1 MKMFQQKKRWVIGGV
16 KRLLSCMLMVAMLFG
31 IAPGAMEVK
40 AAEPII
46 IEETKPNLSYNFTTI
61 DDKIVTSKA
70 DGKPKVLIFFSTTCS
85 DSKETISNIA
95 SSKYDFSG
103 VDIIA
108 PEVNWA
114 EKEEVETFK
123 TKYGSETI
131 TFSYST
137 ETENVNAL
145 YYYMKTMGSND
156 KALPSIVYIDSS
168 NQIQCVTTGPLSE
181 EKIIANIEKYCL
193 ANSDGT
199 TGGDNNGSTDDNDE
213 NTGSSSGNKNL
224 FYNFITIDDQIVTS
238 KANGKPKALIFFST
252 TCGYSRQTILNI
264 TNSQYDFSGV
274 DIIAPEITNKD
285 KEAVT
290 AFKNTYGSDA
300 ITFSYSIDGENYT
313 AAMKYSEG
321 GGTMPFIAY
330 IDSNNRLQHVSTGPL
345 SEEEIIDNIKKYCLG
360 NTDGSTG
367 GDNNGSTGGDN
378 NGSTDGDNNGSTGG
392 DNNGSTGG
400 DNNGSTGGNNN
411 GSTGGDNNG
420 STGGNNNG
428 STGGDNNNSTGGNN
442 NGSTGGDNNGS
453 TGGDNN
459 SSPGADSGVIEGSG
473 NDNNDSSVS
482 YGTRIIKVDPTAF
495 NTMQLTWDA
504 VPNAKSYEIFYSTS
518 QNDGYKRLTNTKKTS
533 YKFSKAKC
541 GVTYYFQ
548 MRVCVKG
555 AKSEFGPVSYG
566 RTDLTGTPTL
576 QVKKTTY
583 NSVSLKWN
591 KVPGAKKYEIYYMDS
606 INGGWQSLGLKGGT
620 SFTHKK
626 LVTGA
631 TYYYQIRPVRDSFYG
646 SWSNDISASTIL
658 SDVARLKVKAASTDR
673 MKLTWKKVKGATQ
686 YVILRSEQIDGTY
699 EVIGHSPKASYTD
712 TGLQGGT
719 TYFYKVYAV
728 SGPYRTKETAPVG
741 QMTKIPKV
749 KK

>member
-31 IAPGAMEVK
+31 MAPGAMEVK
-40 AAEPII
+40 AEEPSLK
-46 IEETKPNLSYNFTTI
+46 EYNKPNPSYSFTTI
-61 DDKIVTSKA
+61 DDQIVTSTA
-70 DGKPKVLIFFSTTCS
+70 DGKPKVLIFFSTKCGYS
-85 DSKETISNIA
+85 RQTISNIA
-95 SSKYDFSG
+95 NSDYDFSD

-108 PEVNWA
+108 PEINFA
-114 EKEEVETFK
+114 DKEALTTFK
-123 TKYGSETI
+123 TKYGSDAI
-131 TFSYST
+131 TFAYSIDGENT
-137 ETENVNAL
+137 EAAWKYAEGGG
-145 YYYMKTMGSND
+145 TMPFI
-156 KALPSIVYIDSS
+156 AYIDSS
-168 NQIQCVTTGPLSE
+168 NQLRCVTKGALSAE
-181 EKIIANIEKYCL
+181 TFIANIEKYCM
-193 ANSDGT
+193 ANSGGNTDGS
-199 TGGDNNGSTDDNDE
+199 TGGDNN
-213 NTGSSSGNKNL
+213 SGNTDSSESTSNL
-224 FYNFITIDDQIVTS
+224 FYSFITIDDQIVTS
-238 KANGKPKALIFFST
+238 KANGKPKVLIFFST
-252 TCGYSRQTILNI
+252 KCGYSRQTISNI
-264 TNSQYDFSGV
+264 ANSKYDFSSV
-274 DIIAPEITNKD
+274 DIIAPEMNFAD

-345 SEEEIIDNIKKYCLG
+345 TEEEIIDNIKKYCLG

-400 DNNGSTGGNNN
+400 DNNGSTGG
-411 GSTGGDNNG
+411 D
-420 STGGNNNG
+420 
-428 STGGDNNNSTGGNN
+428 N

-482 YGTRIIKVDPTAF
+482 YGTRIIKVDPTTF

>member
-1 MKMFQQKKRWVIGGV
+1 MKMFQQKKRWVTGGV

-31 IAPGAMEVK
+31 MAPGAMEVK
-40 AAEPII
+40 AEEPSLK
-46 IEETKPNLSYNFTTI
+46 EYNKPNPSYSFTTI
-61 DDKIVTSKA
+61 DDQIVTSTA
-70 DGKPKVLIFFSTTCS
+70 DGKPKVLIFFSTKCGYS
-85 DSKETISNIA
+85 RQTISNIA
-95 SSKYDFSG
+95 NSDYDFSG

-108 PEVNWA
+108 PEINFA
-114 EKEEVETFK
+114 DKEALTTFK
-123 TKYGSETI
+123 TKYGSDAI
-131 TFSYST
+131 TFAYSIDGENT
-137 ETENVNAL
+137 EAAWKYAEDGG
-145 YYYMKTMGSND
+145 TMPFI
-156 KALPSIVYIDSS
+156 AYIDSS
-168 NQIQCVTTGPLSE
+168 NQLRCVTKGALSAE
-181 EKIIANIEKYCL
+181 TFIANIEKYCM
-193 ANSDGT
+193 ANSGGNTDGS
-199 TGGDNNGSTDDNDE
+199 TGGDNN
-213 NTGSSSGNKNL
+213 SGNTDSSESTSNL
-224 FYNFITIDDQIVTS
+224 FYSFITIDDQIVTS
-238 KANGKPKALIFFST
+238 KANGKPKVLIFFST
-252 TCGYSRQTILNI
+252 KCGYSRQTISNI
-264 TNSQYDFSGV
+264 ANSKYDFSSV
-274 DIIAPEITNKD
+274 DIIAPEMNFAD

-313 AAMKYSEG
+313 AAMKYSKG

-367 GDNNGSTGGDN
+367 GN
-378 NGSTDGDNNGSTGG
+378 NNGSTGG

-400 DNNGSTGGNNN
+400 DNNGS
-411 GSTGGDNNG
+411 SGGDNNG

-428 STGGDNNNSTGGNN
+428 SA
-442 NGSTGGDNNGS
+442 GGDNNGS
-453 TGGDNN
+453 IGGDNN

-482 YGTRIIKVDPTAF
+482 YGTRIIKVDPTTF

-504 VPNAKSYEIFYSTS
+504 VPSAKSYEIFYSTS

-699 EVIGHSPKASYTD
+699 EVIGHSPKASYMD

>member
-1 MKMFQQKKRWVIGGV
+1 MKMFQQKKRWVTGGV

-31 IAPGAMEVK
+31 MAPGAMEVK
-40 AAEPII
+40 AEEPSLK
-46 IEETKPNLSYNFTTI
+46 EYNKPNPSYSFTTI
-61 DDKIVTSKA
+61 DDQIVTSTA
-70 DGKPKVLIFFSTTCS
+70 DGKPKVLIFFSTKCGYS
-85 DSKETISNIA
+85 RQTISNIA
-95 SSKYDFSG
+95 NSDYDFSG
-103 VDIIA
+103 GDIIA
-108 PEVNWA
+108 PEINFA
-114 EKEEVETFK
+114 DKEALTTFK
-123 TKYGSETI
+123 TKYGSDAI
-131 TFSYST
+131 TFAYSIDGENT
-137 ETENVNAL
+137 EAAWKYAEDGG
-145 YYYMKTMGSND
+145 TMPFI
-156 KALPSIVYIDSS
+156 AYIDSS
-168 NQIQCVTTGPLSE
+168 NQLRCVTKGALSAE
-181 EKIIANIEKYCL
+181 TFIANIEKYCM
-193 ANSDGT
+193 ANSGGNTDGS
-199 TGGDNNGSTDDNDE
+199 TGGDNN
-213 NTGSSSGNKNL
+213 SGNTDSSESTSNL
-224 FYNFITIDDQIVTS
+224 FYSFITIDDQIVTS
-238 KANGKPKALIFFST
+238 KANGKPKVLIFFST
-252 TCGYSRQTILNI
+252 KCGYSRQTISNI
-264 TNSQYDFSGV
+264 ANSKYDFSSV
-274 DIIAPEITNKD
+274 DIIAPEMNFAD

-313 AAMKYSEG
+313 AAMKYSKG

-367 GDNNGSTGGDN
+367 GNNNGSTG
-378 NGSTDGDNNGSTGG
+378 GDNNGSTGG
-392 DNNGSTGG
+392 DNNGSSGG

-420 STGGNNNG
+420 SI
-428 STGGDNNNSTGGNN
+428 
-442 NGSTGGDNNGS
+442 
-453 TGGDNN
+453 GGDNN

-482 YGTRIIKVDPTAF
+482 YGTRIIKVDPTTF

-504 VPNAKSYEIFYSTS
+504 VPSAKSYEIFYSTS

-686 YVILRSEQIDGTY
+686 YIILRSDKIDGTY
-699 EVIGHSPKASYTD
+699 EAVARSTRASYTD
-712 TGLQGGT
+712 VGLESGK

-728 SGPYRTKETAPVG
+728 SGPYKTKATEPVA
-741 QMTKIPKV
+741 QTTRFN
-749 KK
+749 

>member
-1 MKMFQQKKRWVIGGV
+1 MKMFQQKKRWVTGGV

-31 IAPGAMEVK
+31 MAPGAMEVK
-40 AAEPII
+40 AEEPSLK
-46 IEETKPNLSYNFTTI
+46 EYNKPNPSYSFTTI
-61 DDKIVTSKA
+61 DDQIVTSTA
-70 DGKPKVLIFFSTTCS
+70 DGKPKVLIFFSTKCGYS
-85 DSKETISNIA
+85 RQTISNIA
-95 SSKYDFSG
+95 NSDYDFSG

-108 PEVNWA
+108 PEINFA
-114 EKEEVETFK
+114 DKEALTTFK
-123 TKYGSETI
+123 TKYGSDAI
-131 TFSYST
+131 TFAYSIDGENT
-137 ETENVNAL
+137 EAAWKYAEGGG
-145 YYYMKTMGSND
+145 TMPFI
-156 KALPSIVYIDSS
+156 AYIDSS
-168 NQIQCVTTGPLSE
+168 NQLRCVTKGALSAE
-181 EKIIANIEKYCL
+181 TFIANIEKYCMS
-193 ANSDGT
+193 NSGGNTDGS
-199 TGGDNNGSTDDNDE
+199 TGGDNN
-213 NTGSSSGNKNL
+213 SGNTDSSESTSNL
-224 FYNFITIDDQIVTS
+224 FYSFITIDDQIVTS
-238 KANGKPKALIFFST
+238 KANGKPKVLIFFST
-252 TCGYSRQTILNI
+252 KCGYSRQTISNI
-264 TNSQYDFSGV
+264 ANSKYDFSSV
-274 DIIAPEITNKD
+274 DIIAPEMNFAD

-345 SEEEIIDNIKKYCLG
+345 TEEEIIDNIKKYCLG

-400 DNNGSTGGNNN
+400 DNNGSTGGDNN

-420 STGGNNNG
+420 SI
-428 STGGDNNNSTGGNN
+428 
-442 NGSTGGDNNGS
+442 
-453 TGGDNN
+453 GGDNN
-459 SSPGADSGVIEGSG
+459 SSPGADSGVIEGSD

-699 EVIGHSPKASYTD
+699 EVIGHSPKASYMD

>member
-1 MKMFQQKKRWVIGGV
+1 
-16 KRLLSCMLMVAMLFG
+16 
-31 IAPGAMEVK
+31 
-40 AAEPII
+40 
-46 IEETKPNLSYNFTTI
+46 
-61 DDKIVTSKA
+61 
-70 DGKPKVLIFFSTTCS
+70 
-85 DSKETISNIA
+85 
-95 SSKYDFSG
+95 
-103 VDIIA
+103 
-108 PEVNWA
+108 
-114 EKEEVETFK
+114 
-123 TKYGSETI
+123 
-131 TFSYST
+131 
-137 ETENVNAL
+137 
-145 YYYMKTMGSND
+145 
-156 KALPSIVYIDSS
+156 
-168 NQIQCVTTGPLSE
+168 
-181 EKIIANIEKYCL
+181 
-193 ANSDGT
+193 
-199 TGGDNNGSTDDNDE
+199 
-213 NTGSSSGNKNL
+213 
-224 FYNFITIDDQIVTS
+224 
-238 KANGKPKALIFFST
+238 
-252 TCGYSRQTILNI
+252 
-264 TNSQYDFSGV
+264 
-274 DIIAPEITNKD
+274 
-285 KEAVT
+285 
-290 AFKNTYGSDA
+290 
-300 ITFSYSIDGENYT
+300 
-313 AAMKYSEG
+313 
-321 GGTMPFIAY
+321 
-330 IDSNNRLQHVSTGPL
+330 
-345 SEEEIIDNIKKYCLG
+345 
-360 NTDGSTG
+360 
-367 GDNNGSTGGDN
+367 
-378 NGSTDGDNNGSTGG
+378 
-392 DNNGSTGG
+392 
-400 DNNGSTGGNNN
+400 
-411 GSTGGDNNG
+411 
-420 STGGNNNG
+420 
-428 STGGDNNNSTGGNN
+428 
-442 NGSTGGDNNGS
+442 
-453 TGGDNN
+453 
-459 SSPGADSGVIEGSG
+459 
-473 NDNNDSSVS
+473 
-482 YGTRIIKVDPTAF
+482 
-495 NTMQLTWDA
+495 MQLTWDA

-699 EVIGHSPKASYTD
+699 EVIGHSPKASYMD

>member
-1 MKMFQQKKRWVIGGV
+1 MKMFQQKKRWVTGGV

-31 IAPGAMEVK
+31 MAPGAMEVK
-40 AAEPII
+40 AAGPSKTEYD
-46 IEETKPNLSYNFTTI
+46 KPNLSYNFTTI
-61 DDKIVTSKA
+61 DEQTVISKV
-70 DGKPKVLIFFSTTCS
+70 DGKPKVLIFFDMTCDRS
-85 DSKETISNIA
+85 RETIANIA
-95 SSKYDFSG
+95 SSTYDFSS

-108 PEVNWA
+108 PEITLA
-114 EKEEVETFK
+114 SKEEVVEFK
-123 TKYGSETI
+123 DYYGYGNNAI
-131 TFSYST
+131 TFAYCEDRSYL
-137 ETENVNAL
+137 EAL
-145 YYYMKTMGSND
+145 SKYTGKNGGYAPTM
-156 KALPSIVYIDSS
+156 VYINSS
-168 NQIQCVTTGPLSE
+168 NQIRCITEGRSSE
-181 EKIIANIEKYCL
+181 EEIIANVEKYCL
-193 ANSDGT
+193 ANTD
-199 TGGDNNGSTDDNDE
+199 GDNNGSTDDNDE
-213 NTGSSSGNKNL
+213 NTGDASGTENL
-224 FYNFITIDDQIVTS
+224 FYSFKTIDDQIVTS

-252 TCGYSRQTILNI
+252 TCGYSRQTIWNI
-264 TNSQYDFSGV
+264 ANSTYDFSSV
-274 DIIAPEITNKD
+274 DIIAPEITGVD
-285 KEAVT
+285 KEAVAT
-290 AFKNTYGSDA
+290 FKANYGSDA
-300 ITFSYSIDGENYT
+300 ITFSYSTGLENKT
-313 AAMKYSEG
+313 AAMRYSEG
-321 GGTMPFIAY
+321 GGTYPFIAY

-378 NGSTDGDNNGSTGG
+378 NGSTGE

-428 STGGDNNNSTGGNN
+428 STGGDNNGSTGGNN

-459 SSPGADSGVIEGSG
+459 GSIGGDNNSSLGADSGVIEGSG

-482 YGTRIIKVDPTAF
+482 YGTRIIKVDPTTF

-504 VPNAKSYEIFYSTS
+504 VPSAKSYEIFYSTS

-566 RTDLTGTPTL
+566 RTDLAGTPTL

-699 EVIGHSPKASYTD
+699 EVIGHSPKASYMD

-741 QMTKIPKV
+741 QMTKISKV

>member
-1 MKMFQQKKRWVIGGV
+1 MKMVQQKKRWVTGGV

-31 IAPGAMEVK
+31 MAPGAMEVK
-40 AAEPII
+40 AEEPSLK
-46 IEETKPNLSYNFTTI
+46 EYNKPNPSYSFTTI
-61 DDKIVTSKA
+61 DDQIVTSTA
-70 DGKPKVLIFFSTTCS
+70 DGKPKVLIFFSTKCGYS
-85 DSKETISNIA
+85 RQTISNIA
-95 SSKYDFSG
+95 NSDYDFSG

-108 PEVNWA
+108 PEINFA
-114 EKEEVETFK
+114 DKEALTTFK
-123 TKYGSETI
+123 TKYGSDAI
-131 TFSYST
+131 TFAYSIDGENT
-137 ETENVNAL
+137 EAAWKYAEDGG
-145 YYYMKTMGSND
+145 TMPFI
-156 KALPSIVYIDSS
+156 AYIDSS
-168 NQIQCVTTGPLSE
+168 NQLRCVTKGALSAE
-181 EKIIANIEKYCL
+181 TFIANIEKYCM
-193 ANSDGT
+193 ANSGGNTDGS
-199 TGGDNNGSTDDNDE
+199 TGGDNN
-213 NTGSSSGNKNL
+213 SGNTDSSESTSNL
-224 FYNFITIDDQIVTS
+224 FYSFITIDDQIVTS
-238 KANGKPKALIFFST
+238 KANGKPKVLIFFST
-252 TCGYSRQTILNI
+252 KCGYSRQTISNI
-264 TNSQYDFSGV
+264 ANSKYDFSSV
-274 DIIAPEITNKD
+274 DIIAPEMNFAD

-313 AAMKYSEG
+313 AAMKYSKG

-367 GDNNGSTGGDN
+367 GNNNGSTG
-378 NGSTDGDNNGSTGG
+378 GDNNGSTGG
-392 DNNGSTGG
+392 DNNGSSGG

-420 STGGNNNG
+420 SI
-428 STGGDNNNSTGGNN
+428 
-442 NGSTGGDNNGS
+442 
-453 TGGDNN
+453 GGDNN

-482 YGTRIIKVDPTAF
+482 YGTRIIKVDPTTF

-504 VPNAKSYEIFYSTS
+504 VPSAKSYEIFYSTS

-699 EVIGHSPKASYTD
+699 EVIGHSPKASYMD

>member
-1 MKMFQQKKRWVIGGV
+1 MKMVQQKKRWVTGGV

-31 IAPGAMEVK
+31 MAPGAMEVK
-40 AAEPII
+40 AEEPSLK
-46 IEETKPNLSYNFTTI
+46 EYNKPNPSYSFTTI
-61 DDKIVTSKA
+61 DDQIVTSTA
-70 DGKPKVLIFFSTTCS
+70 DGKPKVLIFFSTKCGYS
-85 DSKETISNIA
+85 RQTISNIA
-95 SSKYDFSG
+95 NSDYDFSG

-108 PEVNWA
+108 PEINLA
-114 EKEEVETFK
+114 DKEALTTFK
-123 TKYGSETI
+123 TKYGSDAI
-131 TFSYST
+131 TFAYSIDGENT
-137 ETENVNAL
+137 EAAWKYAEGGG
-145 YYYMKTMGSND
+145 TMPFI
-156 KALPSIVYIDSS
+156 AYIDSS
-168 NQIQCVTTGPLSE
+168 NQLRCVTKGALSAE
-181 EKIIANIEKYCL
+181 TFIANIEKYCM
-193 ANSDGT
+193 ANSGGNTDGS
-199 TGGDNNGSTDDNDE
+199 TGGDNN
-213 NTGSSSGNKNL
+213 SGNTDSSESTSNL
-224 FYNFITIDDQIVTS
+224 FYSFITIDDQIVTS
-238 KANGKPKALIFFST
+238 KANGKPKVLIFFST
-252 TCGYSRQTILNI
+252 KCGYSRQTISNI
-264 TNSQYDFSGV
+264 ANSKYNFSSV
-274 DIIAPEITNKD
+274 DIIAPEMNFAD

-367 GDNNGSTGGDN
+367 GNNNGSTG
-378 NGSTDGDNNGSTGG
+378 GDNNGSTGG
-392 DNNGSTGG
+392 DNNGSSGG

-420 STGGNNNG
+420 SI
-428 STGGDNNNSTGGNN
+428 
-442 NGSTGGDNNGS
+442 
-453 TGGDNN
+453 GGDNN

-482 YGTRIIKVDPTAF
+482 YGTRIIKVDPTTF

-504 VPNAKSYEIFYSTS
+504 VPSAKSYEIFYSTS

-699 EVIGHSPKASYTD
+699 EVIGHSPKASYMD

>member
-1 MKMFQQKKRWVIGGV
+1 M
-16 KRLLSCMLMVAMLFG
+16 LSCMLMVAMLFG
-31 IAPGAMEVK
+31 MAPGAMEVK
-40 AAEPII
+40 AEEPSLK
-46 IEETKPNLSYNFTTI
+46 EYNKPNPSYSFTTI
-61 DDKIVTSKA
+61 DDQIVTSTA
-70 DGKPKVLIFFSTTCS
+70 DGKPKVLIFFSTKCGYS
-85 DSKETISNIA
+85 RQTISNIA
-95 SSKYDFSG
+95 NSDYDFSG

-108 PEVNWA
+108 PEINLA
-114 EKEEVETFK
+114 DKEALTTFK
-123 TKYGSETI
+123 TKYGSDVI
-131 TFSYST
+131 TFAYSIDGENT
-137 ETENVNAL
+137 EAAWKYAEGGG
-145 YYYMKTMGSND
+145 TMPFI
-156 KALPSIVYIDSS
+156 AYIDSS
-168 NQIQCVTTGPLSE
+168 NQLRCVTKGALSAE
-181 EKIIANIEKYCL
+181 TFIANIEKYCM
-193 ANSDGT
+193 ANSGGNTDGS
-199 TGGDNNGSTDDNDE
+199 TGGDNN
-213 NTGSSSGNKNL
+213 SGNTDSSESTSNL
-224 FYNFITIDDQIVTS
+224 FYSFITIDDQIVTS
-238 KANGKPKALIFFST
+238 KANGKPKVLIFFST
-252 TCGYSRQTILNI
+252 KCGYSRQTISNI
-264 TNSQYDFSGV
+264 ANSKYDFSSV
-274 DIIAPEITNKD
+274 DIIAPEMNFAD

-330 IDSNNRLQHVSTGPL
+330 IDNSNQLQHVSTGPL
-345 SEEEIIDNIKKYCLG
+345 TEEEIIDNIKKYCLG

-367 GDNNGSTGGDN
+367 E
-378 NGSTDGDNNGSTGG
+378 

-428 STGGDNNNSTGGNN
+428 STGGDNN
-442 NGSTGGDNNGS
+442 
-453 TGGDNN
+453 

-482 YGTRIIKVDPTAF
+482 YGTRVIKVDPTTF

-518 QNDGYKRLTNTKKTS
+518 QNDGYKRLTNTKKTF

-699 EVIGHSPKASYTD
+699 EVIGHSPKASYMD

>member
-31 IAPGAMEVK
+31 MAPGAMEVK
-40 AAEPII
+40 AAGPSKTEYD
-46 IEETKPNLSYNFTTI
+46 KPNLSYNFTTI
-61 DDKIVTSKA
+61 DEQTVTSTA
-70 DGKPKVLIFFSTTCS
+70 NGKPKLLIFFYTTCGRS
-85 DSKETISNIA
+85 RETIANIA
-95 SSKYDFSG
+95 SSKYDFSS

-108 PEVNWA
+108 PEIMLA
-114 EKEEVETFK
+114 SKEEVVEFK
-123 TKYGSETI
+123 DYYGYGNDAI
-131 TFSYST
+131 TFAYCEDRNYLEALSKYTGKTGGYSP
-137 ETENVNAL
+137 
-145 YYYMKTMGSND
+145 TM
-156 KALPSIVYIDSS
+156 VYINSS
-168 NQIQCVTTGPLSE
+168 NQIRCITEGRLSE
-181 EKIIANIEKYCL
+181 EEIIANVEKYCL
-193 ANSDGT
+193 ANADG
-199 TGGDNNGSTDDNDE
+199 GNNGSTDDNDE
-213 NTGSSSGNKNL
+213 NTGNTSGTENL
-224 FYNFITIDDQIVTS
+224 FYSFKTIDDQIVTS

-252 TCGYSRQTILNI
+252 TCGYSQRTISNI
-264 TNSQYDFSGV
+264 AESTYDFSSV
-274 DIIAPEITNKD
+274 DIIAPEITGVD
-285 KEAVT
+285 KEAVAT
-290 AFKNTYGSDA
+290 FKANYGSDA
-300 ITFSYSIDGENYT
+300 ITFSYSTGLENKT
-313 AAMKYSEG
+313 AAMRYSEG
-321 GGTMPFIAY
+321 GGTMPYIAY
-330 IDSNNRLQHVSTGPL
+330 IDRNNRLQHVSTGPL

-378 NGSTDGDNNGSTGG
+378 NGSTGGNNNGSTGGNNNGSTGGDNNGSTDGDNNGSTGGDNNGSTGG

-420 STGGNNNG
+420 SI
-428 STGGDNNNSTGGNN
+428 
-442 NGSTGGDNNGS
+442 
-453 TGGDNN
+453 GGDNN

-473 NDNNDSSVS
+473 NDNNDSSVF
-482 YGTRIIKVDPTAF
+482 YGTRIIKVDPTTF

-504 VPNAKSYEIFYSTS
+504 VPSAKSYEIFYSTS
-518 QNDGYKRLTNTKKTS
+518 ADSGYKRLTNTKKTS

-699 EVIGHSPKASYTD
+699 EVIGHSPKASYMD

>member
-1 MKMFQQKKRWVIGGV
+1 MKMFQQKKRWVTGGV

-31 IAPGAMEVK
+31 MAPGAMEVK
-40 AAEPII
+40 AEEPSLK
-46 IEETKPNLSYNFTTI
+46 EYNKPNPSYSFTTI
-61 DDKIVTSKA
+61 DDQIVTSTA
-70 DGKPKVLIFFSTTCS
+70 DGKPKVLIFFSTKCGYS
-85 DSKETISNIA
+85 RQTISNIA
-95 SSKYDFSG
+95 NSDYDFSG

-108 PEVNWA
+108 PEINFA
-114 EKEEVETFK
+114 DKEALTTFK
-123 TKYGSETI
+123 TKYGSDAI
-131 TFSYST
+131 TFAYSIDGENT
-137 ETENVNAL
+137 EAAWKYAEDGG
-145 YYYMKTMGSND
+145 TMPFI
-156 KALPSIVYIDSS
+156 AYIDSS
-168 NQIQCVTTGPLSE
+168 NQLRCVTKGALSAE
-181 EKIIANIEKYCL
+181 TFIANIEKYCM
-193 ANSDGT
+193 ANSGGNTDGS
-199 TGGDNNGSTDDNDE
+199 TGGDNN
-213 NTGSSSGNKNL
+213 SGNTDSSESTSNL
-224 FYNFITIDDQIVTS
+224 FYSFITIDDQIVTS
-238 KANGKPKALIFFST
+238 KANGKPKVLIFFST
-252 TCGYSRQTILNI
+252 KCGYSRQTISNI
-264 TNSQYDFSGV
+264 ANSKYDFSSV
-274 DIIAPEITNKD
+274 DIIAPEMNFAD

-313 AAMKYSEG
+313 AAMKYSKG

-367 GDNNGSTGGDN
+367 GNNNGSTG
-378 NGSTDGDNNGSTGG
+378 GDNNGSTGG
-392 DNNGSTGG
+392 DNNGSSGG

-420 STGGNNNG
+420 SI
-428 STGGDNNNSTGGNN
+428 
-442 NGSTGGDNNGS
+442 
-453 TGGDNN
+453 GGDNN

-482 YGTRIIKVDPTAF
+482 YGTRIIKVDPTTF

-504 VPNAKSYEIFYSTS
+504 VPSAKSYEIFYSTS

-631 TYYYQIRPVRDSFYG
+631 TYYYQIRPVKDSFYG

>member
-1 MKMFQQKKRWVIGGV
+1 MKMFQQKKRWVTGGV

-31 IAPGAMEVK
+31 MAPGAMEVK
-40 AAEPII
+40 AEEPSLK
-46 IEETKPNLSYNFTTI
+46 EYNKPNPSYSFTTI
-61 DDKIVTSKA
+61 DDQIVTSTA
-70 DGKPKVLIFFSTTCS
+70 DGKPKVLIFFSTKCGYS
-85 DSKETISNIA
+85 RQTISNIA
-95 SSKYDFSG
+95 NSDYDFSG

-108 PEVNWA
+108 PEINFA
-114 EKEEVETFK
+114 DKEALTTFK
-123 TKYGSETI
+123 TKYGSDAI
-131 TFSYST
+131 TFAYSIDGENT
-137 ETENVNAL
+137 EAAWKYAEDGG
-145 YYYMKTMGSND
+145 TMPFI
-156 KALPSIVYIDSS
+156 AYIDSS
-168 NQIQCVTTGPLSE
+168 NQLRCVTKGALSAE
-181 EKIIANIEKYCL
+181 TFIANIEKYCM
-193 ANSDGT
+193 ANSGGNTDGS
-199 TGGDNNGSTDDNDE
+199 TGGDNN
-213 NTGSSSGNKNL
+213 SGNTDSSESTSNL
-224 FYNFITIDDQIVTS
+224 FYSFITIDDQIVTS
-238 KANGKPKALIFFST
+238 KANGKPKVLIFFST
-252 TCGYSRQTILNI
+252 KCGYSRQTISNI
-264 TNSQYDFSGV
+264 ANSKYDFSSV
-274 DIIAPEITNKD
+274 DIIAPEMNFAD

-313 AAMKYSEG
+313 AAMKYSKG

-367 GDNNGSTGGDN
+367 GNNNGSTG
-378 NGSTDGDNNGSTGG
+378 GDNNGSTGG
-392 DNNGSTGG
+392 DNNGSSGG

-420 STGGNNNG
+420 SI
-428 STGGDNNNSTGGNN
+428 
-442 NGSTGGDNNGS
+442 
-453 TGGDNN
+453 GGDNN

-482 YGTRIIKVDPTAF
+482 YGTRIIKVDPTTF

-504 VPNAKSYEIFYSTS
+504 VPSAKSYEIFYSTS

-699 EVIGHSPKASYTD
+699 EVIGHSPKASYMD

>member
-1 MKMFQQKKRWVIGGV
+1 MKMFQQKKRWVTGGV

-31 IAPGAMEVK
+31 MAPGAMEVK
-40 AAEPII
+40 AEEPSLK
-46 IEETKPNLSYNFTTI
+46 EYNKPNPSYSFTTI
-61 DDKIVTSKA
+61 DDQIVTSTA
-70 DGKPKVLIFFSTTCS
+70 DGKPKVLIFFSTKCGYS
-85 DSKETISNIA
+85 RQTISNIA
-95 SSKYDFSG
+95 NSDYDFSG

-108 PEVNWA
+108 PEINFA
-114 EKEEVETFK
+114 DKEALTTFK
-123 TKYGSETI
+123 TKYGSDAI
-131 TFSYST
+131 TFAYSIDGENT
-137 ETENVNAL
+137 EAAWKYAEGGG
-145 YYYMKTMGSND
+145 TMPFI
-156 KALPSIVYIDSS
+156 AYIDSS
-168 NQIQCVTTGPLSE
+168 NQLRCVTKGALSAE
-181 EKIIANIEKYCL
+181 TFIANIEKYCM
-193 ANSDGT
+193 ANSGGNTDGS
-199 TGGDNNGSTDDNDE
+199 TGGDNN
-213 NTGSSSGNKNL
+213 SGNTDSSESTSNL
-224 FYNFITIDDQIVTS
+224 FYSFITIDDQIVTS
-238 KANGKPKALIFFST
+238 KANGKPKVLIFFST
-252 TCGYSRQTILNI
+252 KCGYSRQTISNI
-264 TNSQYDFSGV
+264 ANSKYDFSSV
-274 DIIAPEITNKD
+274 DIIAPEMNFAD

-330 IDSNNRLQHVSTGPL
+330 IDNSNQLQHVSTGPL
-345 SEEEIIDNIKKYCLG
+345 TEEEIIDNIKKYCLG

-367 GDNNGSTGGDN
+367 E
-378 NGSTDGDNNGSTGG
+378 
-392 DNNGSTGG
+392 

-411 GSTGGDNNG
+411 GSTGG
-420 STGGNNNG
+420 NNNG
-428 STGGDNNNSTGGNN
+428 SI
-442 NGSTGGDNNGS
+442 
-453 TGGDNN
+453 GGDNN

-658 SDVARLKVKAASTDR
+658 SDIARLKVKAASTDR

-699 EVIGHSPKASYTD
+699 EVIGHSPKASYMD

>member
-1 MKMFQQKKRWVIGGV
+1 MKMFQQKKRWVTGGV

-31 IAPGAMEVK
+31 MAPGAMEVK
-40 AAEPII
+40 AAEPSLK
-46 IEETKPNLSYNFTTI
+46 EYNKPNPSYSFTTI
-61 DDKIVTSKA
+61 DDQIVTSTA
-70 DGKPKVLIFFSTTCS
+70 DGKPKVLIFFST
-85 DSKETISNIA
+85 K
-95 SSKYDFSG
+95 
-103 VDIIA
+103 
-108 PEVNWA
+108 
-114 EKEEVETFK
+114 
-123 TKYGSETI
+123 
-131 TFSYST
+131 
-137 ETENVNAL
+137 
-145 YYYMKTMGSND
+145 
-156 KALPSIVYIDSS
+156 
-168 NQIQCVTTGPLSE
+168 
-181 EKIIANIEKYCL
+181 
-193 ANSDGT
+193 
-199 TGGDNNGSTDDNDE
+199 
-213 NTGSSSGNKNL
+213 
-224 FYNFITIDDQIVTS
+224 
-238 KANGKPKALIFFST
+238 
-252 TCGYSRQTILNI
+252 CGYSRQTISNI
-264 TNSQYDFSGV
+264 ANSDYDFSGV
-274 DIIAPEITNKD
+274 DIIAPEINFAD
-285 KEAVT
+285 KEALT
-290 AFKNTYGSDA
+290 TFKTKYGSDA
-300 ITFSYSIDGENYT
+300 ITFAYSIDGENT
-313 AAMKYSEG
+313 EAAWKYAEG

-330 IDSNNRLQHVSTGPL
+330 IDSSNQLRCVTKGAL
-345 SEEEIIDNIKKYCLG
+345 SAETFIANIEKYCMSNSGG

-378 NGSTDGDNNGSTGG
+378 NGSTGG
-392 DNNGSTGG
+392 DNNGSI
-400 DNNGSTGGNNN
+400 
-411 GSTGGDNNG
+411 
-420 STGGNNNG
+420 
-428 STGGDNNNSTGGNN
+428 
-442 NGSTGGDNNGS
+442 
-453 TGGDNN
+453 GGDNN
-459 SSPGADSGVIEGSG
+459 SSPGADSGVIEGSD

-504 VPNAKSYEIFYSTS
+504 VPSAKSYEIFYSTS

-699 EVIGHSPKASYTD
+699 EVIGHSPKASYMD

>member
-1 MKMFQQKKRWVIGGV
+1 MKMVQQKKRWVTGGV

-31 IAPGAMEVK
+31 MAPGAMEVK
-40 AAEPII
+40 AEEPSLK
-46 IEETKPNLSYNFTTI
+46 EYNKPNPSYSFTTI
-61 DDKIVTSKA
+61 DDQIVTSTA
-70 DGKPKVLIFFSTTCS
+70 DGKPKVLIFFSTKCGYS
-85 DSKETISNIA
+85 RQTISNIA
-95 SSKYDFSG
+95 NSDYDFSG

-108 PEVNWA
+108 PEINFA
-114 EKEEVETFK
+114 DKEALTTFK
-123 TKYGSETI
+123 TKYGSDAI
-131 TFSYST
+131 TFAYSIDGENT
-137 ETENVNAL
+137 EAVWKYAEGGG
-145 YYYMKTMGSND
+145 TMPFI
-156 KALPSIVYIDSS
+156 AYIDSS
-168 NQIQCVTTGPLSE
+168 NQLRCVTKGALSAE
-181 EKIIANIEKYCL
+181 TFIANIEKYCM
-193 ANSDGT
+193 ANSGGNTDGS
-199 TGGDNNGSTDDNDE
+199 TGGDNN
-213 NTGSSSGNKNL
+213 SGNTDSSESTSNL
-224 FYNFITIDDQIVTS
+224 FYSFITIDDQIVTS
-238 KANGKPKALIFFST
+238 KANGKPKVLIFFST
-252 TCGYSRQTILNI
+252 KCGYSRQTISNI
-264 TNSQYDFSGV
+264 ANSKYNFSSV
-274 DIIAPEITNKD
+274 DIIAPEMNFAD

-345 SEEEIIDNIKKYCLG
+345 TEEEIIDNIKKYCLG
-360 NTDGSTG
+360 NTD
-367 GDNNGSTGGDN
+367 
-378 NGSTDGDNNGSTGG
+378 
-392 DNNGSTGG
+392 
-400 DNNGSTGGNNN
+400 

-442 NGSTGGDNNGS
+442 NGSTGGDNNSSTGGDNNGS
-453 TGGDNN
+453 IGGDNN

-473 NDNNDSSVS
+473 NDNNDSSIS
-482 YGTRIIKVDPTAF
+482 YGTRIIKVDPTTF

-504 VPNAKSYEIFYSTS
+504 VPSAKSYEIFYSTS

-699 EVIGHSPKASYTD
+699 EVIGHSPKASYMD

>member
-1 MKMFQQKKRWVIGGV
+1 MKMFQQKKRWVTGGV

-31 IAPGAMEVK
+31 MAPGAMEVK
-40 AAEPII
+40 AEEPSLK
-46 IEETKPNLSYNFTTI
+46 EYNKPNPSYSFTTI
-61 DDKIVTSKA
+61 DDQIVTSTA
-70 DGKPKVLIFFSTTCS
+70 DGKPKVLIFFST
-85 DSKETISNIA
+85 K
-95 SSKYDFSG
+95 
-103 VDIIA
+103 
-108 PEVNWA
+108 
-114 EKEEVETFK
+114 
-123 TKYGSETI
+123 
-131 TFSYST
+131 
-137 ETENVNAL
+137 
-145 YYYMKTMGSND
+145 
-156 KALPSIVYIDSS
+156 
-168 NQIQCVTTGPLSE
+168 
-181 EKIIANIEKYCL
+181 
-193 ANSDGT
+193 
-199 TGGDNNGSTDDNDE
+199 
-213 NTGSSSGNKNL
+213 
-224 FYNFITIDDQIVTS
+224 
-238 KANGKPKALIFFST
+238 
-252 TCGYSRQTILNI
+252 CGYSRQTISNI
-264 TNSQYDFSGV
+264 ANSDYDFSGV
-274 DIIAPEITNKD
+274 DIIAPEINFAD
-285 KEAVT
+285 KEALT
-290 AFKNTYGSDA
+290 TFKTKYGSDA
-300 ITFSYSIDGENYT
+300 ITFSYSIDEENRE
-313 AAMKYSEG
+313 AAWKYAEG

-367 GDNNGSTGGDN
+367 GNNNGSTG
-378 NGSTDGDNNGSTGG
+378 GDNNGSTGG
-392 DNNGSTGG
+392 DNNGSRGG

-420 STGGNNNG
+420 SI
-428 STGGDNNNSTGGNN
+428 
-442 NGSTGGDNNGS
+442 
-453 TGGDNN
+453 GGDNN

-482 YGTRIIKVDPTAF
+482 YGTRIIKVDPTTF

-504 VPNAKSYEIFYSTS
+504 VPSAKSYEIFYSTS

-699 EVIGHSPKASYTD
+699 EVIGHSPKASYMD

>member
-1 MKMFQQKKRWVIGGV
+1 MVQQKKRWVTGGV

-31 IAPGAMEVK
+31 MAPGAMEVK
-40 AAEPII
+40 AEEPSLK
-46 IEETKPNLSYNFTTI
+46 EYNKPNPSYSFTTI
-61 DDKIVTSKA
+61 DDQIVTSTA
-70 DGKPKVLIFFSTTCS
+70 DGKPKVLIFFSTKCGYS
-85 DSKETISNIA
+85 RQTISNIA
-95 SSKYDFSG
+95 NSDYDFSG

-108 PEVNWA
+108 PEINFA
-114 EKEEVETFK
+114 DKEALTTFK
-123 TKYGSETI
+123 TKYGSDAI
-131 TFSYST
+131 TFAYSIDGENT
-137 ETENVNAL
+137 EAAWKYAEGGG
-145 YYYMKTMGSND
+145 TMPFI
-156 KALPSIVYIDSS
+156 AYIDSS
-168 NQIQCVTTGPLSE
+168 NQLRCVTKGALSAE
-181 EKIIANIEKYCL
+181 TFIANIEKYCM
-193 ANSDGT
+193 ANSGGNTDGS
-199 TGGDNNGSTDDNDE
+199 TGGDNN
-213 NTGSSSGNKNL
+213 SGNTDSSESTSNL
-224 FYNFITIDDQIVTS
+224 FYSFITIDDQIVTS
-238 KANGKPKALIFFST
+238 KANGKPKVLIFFST
-252 TCGYSRQTILNI
+252 KCGYSRQTISNI
-264 TNSQYDFSGV
+264 ANSKYDFSSV
-274 DIIAPEITNKD
+274 DIIAPEMNFAD

-330 IDSNNRLQHVSTGPL
+330 IDNSNQLQHVSTGPL
-345 SEEEIIDNIKKYCLG
+345 TEEEIIDNIKKYCLG

-378 NGSTDGDNNGSTGG
+378 NGSTGG
-392 DNNGSTGG
+392 DNNGSI
-400 DNNGSTGGNNN
+400 
-411 GSTGGDNNG
+411 
-420 STGGNNNG
+420 
-428 STGGDNNNSTGGNN
+428 
-442 NGSTGGDNNGS
+442 
-453 TGGDNN
+453 GGDNN

-482 YGTRIIKVDPTAF
+482 YGTRIIKVDPTTF

-504 VPNAKSYEIFYSTS
+504 VPSAKSYEIFYSTS

-699 EVIGHSPKASYTD
+699 EVIGHSPKASYMD

>member
-1 MKMFQQKKRWVIGGV
+1 MKMFQQKKRWVTGGV

-31 IAPGAMEVK
+31 MAPGAMEVK
-40 AAEPII
+40 AEEPSLK
-46 IEETKPNLSYNFTTI
+46 EYNKPNPSYSFTTI
-61 DDKIVTSKA
+61 DDQIVTSTA
-70 DGKPKVLIFFSTTCS
+70 DGKPKVLIFFSTKCGYS
-85 DSKETISNIA
+85 RQTISNIA
-95 SSKYDFSG
+95 NSDYDFSG

-108 PEVNWA
+108 PEINFA
-114 EKEEVETFK
+114 DKEALTTFK
-123 TKYGSETI
+123 TKYGSDAI
-131 TFSYST
+131 TFAYSIDGENT
-137 ETENVNAL
+137 EAAWKYAEGGG
-145 YYYMKTMGSND
+145 TMPFI
-156 KALPSIVYIDSS
+156 AYIDSS
-168 NQIQCVTTGPLSE
+168 NQLRCVTKGALSAE
-181 EKIIANIEKYCL
+181 TFIANIEKYCM
-193 ANSDGT
+193 ANSGGNTDGS
-199 TGGDNNGSTDDNDE
+199 TGGDNN
-213 NTGSSSGNKNL
+213 SGNTDSSESTSNL
-224 FYNFITIDDQIVTS
+224 FYSFITIDDQIVTS
-238 KANGKPKALIFFST
+238 KANGKPKVLIFFST
-252 TCGYSRQTILNI
+252 KCGYSRQTISNI
-264 TNSQYDFSGV
+264 ANSKYDFSSV
-274 DIIAPEITNKD
+274 DIIAPEMNFAD

-330 IDSNNRLQHVSTGPL
+330 IDNSNQLQHVSTGPL
-345 SEEEIIDNIKKYCLG
+345 TEEEIIDNIKKYCLG

-367 GDNNGSTGGDN
+367 E
-378 NGSTDGDNNGSTGG
+378 
-392 DNNGSTGG
+392 

-411 GSTGGDNNG
+411 GSTGG
-420 STGGNNNG
+420 NNNG
-428 STGGDNNNSTGGNN
+428 SI
-442 NGSTGGDNNGS
+442 
-453 TGGDNN
+453 GGDNN

-482 YGTRIIKVDPTAF
+482 YGTRIIKVDPTTF

-658 SDVARLKVKAASTDR
+658 SDIARLKVKAASTDR

-699 EVIGHSPKASYTD
+699 EVIGHSPKASYMD